1 MQSSDQ
7 TQDKDG
13 QQIVRNAT
21 SQRVFDLSVDKLSQ
35 NWNLDPLSAIPEVN
49 GLRPIDLDDIG
60 MDFERYLAYI
70 FECEEDVS
78 IVQALMIEERD
89 RRLEGKGQYKEKD
102 KRLKDGDLKAI
113 YERHY
118 RGRFQA
124 LQGKGSVVHKDDN
137 PQGQRRET
145 NQYHVHAGQYQT
157 NIPSTWGS
165 GGSQT
170 SEGSSSGSST
180 PLLHSIHVAHSERLD
195 DVSTS
200 RKRREITD
208 GHISPRL
215 TKRLKPPVTASGQV
229 TEMQRP
235 SPFRVGPLSRGL
247 PKYSPGL
254 HKRPDVVEHEAWED
268 NAVTQY
274 E

>member
-1 MQSSDQ
+1 
-7 TQDKDG
+7 
-13 QQIVRNAT
+13 
-21 SQRVFDLSVDKLSQ
+21 
-35 NWNLDPLSAIPEVN
+35 VN

-60 MDFERYLAYI
+60 MDFEHYLAYI

-170 SEGSSSGSST
+170 
-180 PLLHSIHVAHSERLD
+180 
-195 DVSTS
+195 
-200 RKRREITD
+200 
-208 GHISPRL
+208 
-215 TKRLKPPVTASGQV
+215 
-229 TEMQRP
+229 
-235 SPFRVGPLSRGL
+235 
-247 PKYSPGL
+247 
-254 HKRPDVVEHEAWED
+254 
-268 NAVTQY
+268 
-274 E
+274 